1 MTRRALSRLLLTMA
15 LTVGSLAWAGVT
27 LQRTVFDASRPA
39 RIAAELLEDD
49 TLRRELAERIVD
61 SLDSVLPAEVI
72 EIVGRETL
80 VEITD
85 ESLGDDTVRTPLTDT
100 ITGVIAYSLGS
111 TDVAPTFDTGVVD
124 TLLRAR
130 IAEFSPVVAAILP
143 PLPARQVEVPAPEIT
158 PLRTA
163 RSLVERG
170 TPIAAVLAGLA
181 ALLALAVAPTRS
193 VVLRRVGWWALSTG
207 VVWVVLRYTG
217 PLLADVFLPGASG
230 ITEAFSRAAV
240 GSMLTPG
247 LVLTGV
253 GGVLV
258 AGSYLVGG
266 GRRAGS
272 TAGGSAS
279 EPSSWSVRNRA
290 ANIADIAGLDV
301 VADVLHTTD
310 DLVDLVDVRGGWSP
324 SAPAQADA
332 APVPTAP
339 APAAPA
345 PAAGDATVVD
355 PGGPRWVPG
364 IGYVYATPPGPNA
377 EWVDGHGWVDRP
389 N

>member
-1 MTRRALSRLLLTMA
+1 MTRRALSRLLLTVA

-27 LQRTVFDASRPA
+27 LQRTVFDESRPA
-39 RIAAELLEDD
+39 TIAAELLEDD

-61 SLDSVLPAEVI
+61 SLDGVLPAEI
-72 EIVGRETL
+72 IDIVGRETL

-85 ESLGDDTVRTPLTDT
+85 ESLGDDAVRAPLTDT
-100 ITGVIAYSLGS
+100 LTGVIAYSLGS

-143 PLPARQVEVPAPEIT
+143 PLPARQVEVPAPEIA

-170 TPIAAVLAGLA
+170 TPIAAVLAGVA
-181 ALLALAVAPTRS
+181 ALAALAVAPARS
-193 VVLRRVGWWALSTG
+193 VVLRRVGWWGLSTG
-207 VVWVVLRYTG
+207 AVWVVLRYTG

-247 LVLTGV
+247 LALTGV
-253 GGVLV
+253 GGALVL
-258 AGSYLVGG
+258 GSYLLGG
-266 GRRAGS
+266 GS
-272 TAGGSAS
+272 AGGSAS

-290 ANIADIAGLDV
+290 ANIADVAGLGV
-301 VADVLHTTD
+301 VSDVLHTTD

-324 SAPAQADA
+324 SAPVRSDVA
-332 APVPTAP
+332 ATPTP
-339 APAAPA
+339 PAAPA
-345 PAAGDATVVD
+345 AADATVVD
-355 PGGPRWVPG
+355 PGAPRWVPG
-364 IGYVYATPPGPNA
+364 VGYVYDTPPGPNA

>member
-1 MTRRALSRLLLTMA
+1 MTRRALSRLLLTVA

-61 SLDSVLPAEVI
+61 SLDGVVPAEVI
-72 EIVGRETL
+72 DIVGRETL

-85 ESLGDDTVRTPLTDT
+85 ESLGDDAVRAPLTDT
-100 ITGVIAYSLGS
+100 ITGVIAFSLGS

-130 IAEFSPVVAAILP
+130 IAEFSPAVAAILP
-143 PLPARQVEVPAPEIT
+143 PLPARQVEVPAPEIA

-247 LVLTGV
+247 LALTGV

-258 AGSYLVGG
+258 AGSYLLRG
-266 GRRAGS
+266 GRDDRS
-272 TAGGSAS
+272 TS

-324 SAPAQADA
+324 SAPA
-332 APVPTAP
+332 
-339 APAAPA
+339 
-345 PAAGDATVVD
+345 AGDATVVE

-364 IGYVYATPPGPNA
+364 VGYVYDAPPGPNA